1 LKASPGEVVTPQR
14 VGRIIWRRKLVC
26 CVVAAIVAG
35 AGCGWLLSRPKTYQS
50 TATVALLPDA
60 TNTGVLPNYPN
71 LIASLIPTYVQLVS
85 SPVLLDQV
93 AAALPFPVT
102 ETRLAAEVHAESMS
116 SAAVI
121 SIVVDDVNP
130 VRAQE
135 IAATATA
142 AFLARLRGNG
152 VVVPQV
158 YGRPVVPGKPYALN
172 LRLTLAVLVA
182 LALICGG
189 AAGLA
194 WDRLRGPPAA
204 ATVRPLPRPDGPAA
218 DSPAAPGEMP
228 AAAGAPIFDGS
239 PAAGSP
245 LPAGDRP
252 AAG

>member
-204 ATVRPLPRPDGPAA
+204 APGRPFPPQNGPVVHRPQ
-218 DSPAAPGEMP
+218 APGEMP
-228 AAAGAPIFDGS
+228 AAAGSPALDGS
-239 PAAGSP
+239 PAADGV
-245 LPAGDRP
+245 LPAG
-252 AAG
+252 